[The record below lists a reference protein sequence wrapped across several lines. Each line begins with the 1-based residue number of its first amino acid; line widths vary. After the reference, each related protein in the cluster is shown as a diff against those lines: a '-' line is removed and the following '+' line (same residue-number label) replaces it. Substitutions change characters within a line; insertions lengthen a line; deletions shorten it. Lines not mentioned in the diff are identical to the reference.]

1 MWGWVL
7 TQEGQT
13 ETGIEHLCQ
22 GAAGWRSQGS
32 ELLQPYWLALLA
44 DAYGKTRQVNRA
56 LAAVT
61 EALNIVDQTGETF
74 YQPELYRLHG
84 ELTLQQANS
93 QPQIVN
99 VKSDAEASF
108 RKAIEIASR
117 QQSKWLELRAATSL
131 ARLLQTR
138 GDRTAAR
145 DLLVPIHS
153 WFSEGLDMYDL
164 RDARALLNELAV

>member
-1 MWGWVL
+1 M
-7 TQEGQT
+7 
-13 ETGIEHLCQ
+13 
-22 GAAGWRSQGS
+22 
-32 ELLQPYWLALLA
+32 
-44 DAYGKTRQVNRA
+44 
-56 LAAVT
+56 
-61 EALNIVDQTGETF
+61 
-74 YQPELYRLHG
+74 
-84 ELTLQQANS
+84 LQQANS

-153 WFSEGLDMYDL
+153 WFIEGLDMYDL
-164 RDARALLNELAV
+164 RDARALLDELAV